1 MDKIIVDKEVA
12 YFKIGNAMY
21 AYNSTTDSVSKFV
34 LGSFFNKENNK
45 YYGTFDNTGRWNT
58 HFCLYEGNA
67 CSIDASRNI
76 TPQFNIYRNWLGF
89 LPLDYGFKH
98 SDAPRRP
105 IPFTIFDLNKSKINY
120 DLLLSPE
127 GNLEFIV
134 LENSVLSIYALK
146 DSSLDKGAWEIKE
159 AHCFPLADASF
170 VAYYSSDGSLEL
182 MANGN
187 TRIYKLNNSYV
198 LDQTS
203 IDSQRKTLVFDQSTN
218 TSSFIN
224 EVLIFA
230 SDSYIDKKQLK
241 NSLMN
246 LWK

>member
-1 MDKIIVDKEVA
+1 
-12 YFKIGNAMY
+12 
-21 AYNSTTDSVSKFV
+21 
-34 LGSFFNKENNK
+34 
-45 YYGTFDNTGRWNT
+45 
-58 HFCLYEGNA
+58 
-67 CSIDASRNI
+67 
-76 TPQFNIYRNWLGF
+76 
-89 LPLDYGFKH
+89 
-98 SDAPRRP
+98 
-105 IPFTIFDLNKSKINY
+105 
-120 DLLLSPE
+120 
-127 GNLEFIV
+127 
-134 LENSVLSIYALK
+134 
-146 DSSLDKGAWEIKE
+146 
-159 AHCFPLADASF
+159 
-170 VAYYSSDGSLEL
+170 